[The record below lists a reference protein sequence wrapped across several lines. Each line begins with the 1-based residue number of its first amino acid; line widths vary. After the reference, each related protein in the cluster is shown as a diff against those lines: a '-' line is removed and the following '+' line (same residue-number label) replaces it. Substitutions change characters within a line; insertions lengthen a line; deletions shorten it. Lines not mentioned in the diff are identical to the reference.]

1 MSRLLA
7 IPSCSS
13 RPMRHRLGLLGVLLL
28 WGCVALAQS
37 ALSAEGRPP
46 PPAAADAAGPEKPAE
61 KSGKKSSKKPSQK
74 SSAPKVLPSGS
85 GETPAERASRLKREC
100 KGLPNAGACTGYTQ

>member
-7 IPSCSS
+7 IPSCNS
-13 RPMRHRLGLLGVLLL
+13 RPMGHRLGLLAVLLL

-37 ALSAEGRPP
+37 ASSAEGRPQT
-46 PPAAADAAGPEKPAE
+46 PAAADASGPEKSA
-61 KSGKKSSKKPSQK
+61 KKSSKKPSKKTSQK

-85 GETPAERASRLKREC
+85 GETPAERAARLKREC
-100 KGLPNAGACTGYTQ
+100 KGLPNAGACTGHTQ